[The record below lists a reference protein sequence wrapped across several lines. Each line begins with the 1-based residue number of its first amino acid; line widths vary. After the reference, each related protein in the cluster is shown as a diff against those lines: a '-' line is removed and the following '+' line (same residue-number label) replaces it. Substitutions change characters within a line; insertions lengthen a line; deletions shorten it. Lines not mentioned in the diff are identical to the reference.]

1 MDYSKIAVLIP
12 AYKPD
17 ERLIKL
23 TDDLIA
29 AGFRHLVV
37 IDDGGGEKYAPIF
50 AALEGKAQVLTHE
63 VNRGKGAGLKT
74 GIAEIMKSDAVGIVT
89 ADCDGQHTPQD
100 VKKIAD
106 ALLAHPDSLILGS
119 RNIRE
124 MPLRSKAGNTLTCF
138 VFAALTGLK
147 IGDTQTGLRGLP
159 KDWFETFLKLDG
171 DRYEYE
177 INMLMS
183 AGENK
188 IPVVEVE
195 IATIYIDNNSSSHF
209 NALKDGLRIYKL
221 MFRQAGKFCLSSLIS
236 ALIDYVMFIL
246 FDIALG
252 WEVAFA
258 QIGARIISSL
268 ANYFMNTKL
277 VFKGKVTAATLIKY
291 YVLAACI
298 LLCSIGGLKLLTGW
312 GIPNLVAK
320 IIVDAILYIVSYK
333 VQQTAIYKK

>member
-1 MDYSKIAVLIP
+1 MIAVIP
-12 AYKPD
+12 AYQPD
-17 ERLIKL
+17 EKL
-23 TDDLIA
+23 LSTVAELLEKTDYT
-29 AGFRHLVV
+29 LVV
-37 IDDGGGEKYAPIF
+37 VNDGSAPACQAVF
-50 AALEGKAQVLTHE
+50 DQLPEAVTLLTHE

-74 GIAEIMKSDAVGIVT
+74 GIAEIMKSDAIGIVT
-89 ADCDGQHTPQD
+89 ADCDGQHTPED

-119 RNIRE
+119 RNIKE

-246 FDIALG
+246 FDIVLG